1 MYCVYSCRL
10 HDHNTMD
17 NTTLAIVGALVI
29 GLIGAAAFL
38 LSQPAEV
45 KTRSAKGGLKPRGVR

>member
-1 MYCVYSCRL
+1 
-10 HDHNTMD
+10 MD